1 MMVSNNNLALRA
13 AQSNDPN
20 IPQKMASDPE
30 ASVWVNAS
38 AGTGKTK
45 VLTDRVLRLLL
56 PDADGQRRASLPT
69 RILCITF
76 TKAAASEMAS
86 RINKIL
92 ATWAVMDDSVL
103 FTDLEKL
110 LGHAPSAQQIKTARR
125 LFSDVID
132 APGGLK
138 IMTIHAF
145 CQSVLGRFPLEAN
158 IPPNFSVIDE
168 EEAKKLVNMARRK
181 ILSPA
186 ALNNSAEMTQLMD
199 NLAAEKNEGQVNE
212 VLMSVLSERL
222 QLRRALQD
230 VTSRADLYAQI
241 CASFDCPLELD
252 MAQHCPLD
260 DARLW
265 ALAKLL
271 QTEGKSKE
279 QGYGAIIQNWL
290 ELPPAQR
297 LENYGIFLRAFVT
310 ADGNPYK
317 GIPTKELAKNH
328 PHLENEMAELRDIA
342 LGFGEKI
349 KAQRCAALTAD
360 LLYLGH
366 FVLDEYKRAKEL
378 QGVLDYEDLIFKTHD
393 LLRQPE
399 TARWVLF
406 KLDGGLDHL
415 LIDEAQDTNPEQWE
429 IIDSLAA
436 EFFSGQSARDEIN
449 RTIFTVGDEKQSI
462 YSFQRADPK
471 AYQKMR
477 HHFRGQIEQAE
488 KKWADIAMVT
498 SFRSTRTVLQLVD
511 ECFAPDEH
519 RQTLG
524 PSYDRDAL
532 QHFSHR
538 ALAGGRAELWPLIEA
553 DTTRSKIDAWQLPLE
568 IKHTQNP
575 QTDLAEQIAQE
586 IKNWLRTGRILPS
599 KNRPV
604 HAGDILILVR
614 NRTQIVGALMRAL
627 RKYNIPV
634 AGVDRLAL
642 REQIAIMDLIALAQ
656 ISILQEDDLSLASLL
671 KSPFIGLSEEQ
682 LFELAHNRGGQSLWQ
697 RLKNN
702 ETYSGATRW
711 IKRLARIARKERPY
725 EFFSVAL
732 NTPCPAGQTGLSA
745 LTARLGRDIDEPLSE
760 FLNLSIHYEQDNLPS
775 VQGFLNWF
783 ENRDTTIKR
792 QMEEAGRE
800 VRIMTVHSSKGLQAP
815 IVFMPDTLYRNGG
828 GPREDNNL
836 LWPNRT
842 GYDYPLYA
850 PRKDDRSAAFNSA
863 KDDIDAKERAE
874 YNRLLYVAL
883 TRAEDE
889 IYICG
894 AGNAPK
900 NHRDSWYH
908 VVEDAFQRIDHHED
922 DTGRLIIQHAQ
933 EETVAA
939 KTITPQNEIAP
950 QDAPPSWMFAPPP
963 EEALPPRPLAPS
975 RPSEDEPAYHS
986 PLDADNSYRFLRGN
1000 VTHKLLEL
1008 LPSLK
1013 AEARLDAAR
1022 LFVGDAAHG
1031 LSEKIQDSII
1041 HETMNVLN
1049 HPEFAP
1055 VFGAGSMS
1063 EVPLTGLINNQVI
1076 SAQIDR
1082 MLITDDEVFIVDFK
1096 TNRPSPSA
1104 EEDVPAIYKKQLKSY
1119 ADIMRHIHPDKT
1131 IRTALLWTD
1140 RAALMEITV

>member
-1 MMVSNNNLALRA
+1 MVNMNA
-13 AQSNDPN
+13 APKTTLSNDPN
-20 IPQKMASDPE
+20 VPQKMASDPE

-56 PDADGQRRASLPT
+56 PDADGQRRASLAT

-92 ATWAVMDDSVL
+92 ATWAVMDDAKL
-103 FTDLEKL
+103 FSDLEKL

-158 IPPNFSVIDE
+158 IPPNFAVVDE
-168 EEAKKLVNMARRK
+168 EEAKKLVNNARRK

-186 ALNNSAEMTQLMD
+186 ALNANAEMAQLMN

-222 QLRRALQD
+222 QLRRALHD
-230 VTSRADLYAQI
+230 IDSRDTLFAQI
-241 CASFDCPLELD
+241 CESFKCPQNISIEADCPLDED
-252 MAQHCPLD
+252 
-260 DARLW
+260 RLW

-271 QTEGKSKE
+271 QTEGKKKE
-279 QGYGAIIQNWL
+279 QSYGSIIQTWL
-290 ELPPAQR
+290 ESDANAK
-297 LENYGIFLRAFVT
+297 LENFGLLLRAFLNG
-310 ADGNPYK
+310 DGNPYS
-317 GIPTKELAKNH
+317 GFPTKGLAQDH
-328 PHLENEMAELRDIA
+328 PHLENEIAELRSA
-342 LGFGEKI
+342 AMAFGEQI
-349 KAQRCAALTAD
+349 KAQRCASLTAD

-366 FVLDEYKRAKEL
+366 YVLDEYKRAKEL

-393 LLRQPE
+393 LLRNPE

-477 HHFRGQIEQAE
+477 HHFRGQIETAE

-511 ECFAPDEH
+511 ECFAPDGH

-524 PSYDRDAL
+524 PSYDSDAL
-532 QHFSHR
+532 QHFSFR
-538 ALAGGRAELWPLIEA
+538 AKAGGRAELWPVIEA
-553 DTTRSKIDAWQLPLE
+553 DNTRSKIEEWQLPLE
-568 IKHTQNP
+568 IKHTPNP

-586 IKNWLRTGRILPS
+586 IKKWLADGRILPS
-599 KNRPV
+599 KNRAV
-604 HAGDILILVR
+604 DAGDILILVR
-614 NRTQIVGALMRAL
+614 NRSQIVGALMRAL

-642 REQIAIMDLIALAQ
+642 REQIAIMDLLALAQ

-671 KSPFIGLSEEQ
+671 KSPFIGMDEEQ
-682 LFELAHNRGGQSLWQ
+682 LFALCHNRGGQSLWQ
-697 RLKNN
+697 RLKNSPRH
-702 ETYSGATRW
+702 EAAVAW

-732 NTPCPAGQTGLSA
+732 NTACPAGQTGLSA

-783 ENRDTTIKR
+783 ESRDTTIKR

-842 GYDYPLYA
+842 GYAYPLYA
-850 PRKDDRSAAFNSA
+850 PRKDDRSAAFNAA

-889 IYICG
+889 LYICG
-894 AGNAPK
+894 AGSVPK
-900 NHRDSWYH
+900 NHRDSRYH
-908 VVEDAFQRIDHHED
+908 VIEDAFHRIDHEEGED
-922 DTGRLIIQHAQ
+922 GRLIIRHTQ
-933 EETVAA
+933 EETIPAQTA
-939 KTITPQNEIAP
+939 KAQDAGTPQDNVP
-950 QDAPPSWMFAPPP
+950 HWMFTPPP
-963 EEALPPRPLAPS
+963 EEAAPPRPLAPS

-986 PLDADNSYRFLRGN
+986 PLESDNAHRFLRGN

-1008 LPSLK
+1008 LPSL
-1013 AEARLDAAR
+1013 APAQREEAAR
-1022 LFVGDAAHG
+1022 LYVEDAAKD
-1031 LSEKIQDSII
+1031 LSANVQASII
-1041 HETMNVLN
+1041 RETLNVLT

-1055 VFGAGSMS
+1055 VFGAGSMA

-1082 MLITDDEVFIVDFK
+1082 MLVTDTEVFIVDFK
-1096 TNRPSPSA
+1096 TNRPSPTD
-1104 EEDVPAIYKKQLKSY
+1104 EKDVPAIYKKQLKSY
-1119 ADIMRHIHPDKT
+1119 ADVMRHIYPDKA

-1140 RAALMEITV
+1140 RAALMEIEV